1 MIRKQGATLGFLS
14 TSWVDYALGMHICG
28 GSRVFY
34 QCWICENAVCA
45 PLFCSARDIV
55 CIYIF
60 SVVLAL
66 QSPLAR

>member
-1 MIRKQGATLGFLS
+1 MVGKQGATLGFLS
-14 TSWVDYALGMHICG
+14 TSWVGYL
-28 GSRVFY
+28 
-34 QCWICENAVCA
+34 ENAVCA

-66 QSPLAR
+66 QSPLAQ